1 MRAGKGNVI
10 TPQRN
15 HDILFIKLNVCFTWH
30 WQPCLAMNL
39 ISPLFINEAVDL
51 LLVLLYRDLPSHPS
65 DWEII
70 SAKSLTALTPTHSPC
85 LPHAYGLCG
94 LATVRIL
101 LQGKC
106 WSHSSAGII
115 YPRLQRK
122 WHQNTNTPQCN
133 KWCAHSFPW
142 QGHTDIAVYGDF
154 TSRIILVKLALLY

>member
-106 WSHSSAGII
+106 WSQENDTKTQTRRSVTSDVHILFLGRGILILQYMEISPAG
-115 YPRLQRK
+115 
-122 WHQNTNTPQCN
+122 
-133 KWCAHSFPW
+133 
-142 QGHTDIAVYGDF
+142 
-154 TSRIILVKLALLY
+154 